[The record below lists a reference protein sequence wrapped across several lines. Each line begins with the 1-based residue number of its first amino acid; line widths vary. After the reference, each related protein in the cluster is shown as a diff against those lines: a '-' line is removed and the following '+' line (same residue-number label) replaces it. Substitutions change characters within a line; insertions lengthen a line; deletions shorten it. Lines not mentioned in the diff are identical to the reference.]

1 MRGKKHNKDEKDTED
16 LSNSQQNEDLLQP
29 MAHPVLSKNSFNRS
43 PVGKRGSL
51 LFSVILE
58 PSDSESEKENVV
70 EDVKEENVEVTI
82 FEKYFCQIFLREIF
96 EKLM

>member
-58 PSDSESEKENVV
+58 PSDTESEKENAV
-70 EDVKEENVEVTI
+70 EDIKEENVEVAI
-82 FEKYFCQIFLREIF
+82 FEKYF
-96 EKLM
+96 